1 MELIA
6 HGKTTII
13 LSGVTEDDAD
23 ILKWCGLRR
32 TKTEPIYDEE
42 YDEDPI
48 EIYESWVKE
57 G

>member
-23 ILKWCGLRR
+23 ILKWCGLRQ